1 MFNKRYIQKSN
12 FNLSSSFLICDAPD
26 FFKQK
31 VLHKRTYSST
41 KKPFADPISLLGMFS
56 KTASDVTAFACTT
69 PSAMYP
75 DINLQSY
82 IASFV

>member
-1 MFNKRYIQKSN
+1 M
-12 FNLSSSFLICDAPD
+12 D